1 MRELDLFNLCEGI
14 PNCISS
20 SDQLKKHVIY
30 KTFHPHSNDKLID
43 NSDMVAS
50 DESGDEYVDINSN
63 NQVEFTRSIDCYILH
78 KLGWGTKVALL
89 V

>member
-1 MRELDLFNLCEGI
+1 
-14 PNCISS
+14 
-20 SDQLKKHVIY
+20 
-30 KTFHPHSNDKLID
+30 
-43 NSDMVAS
+43 MVAS

-78 KLGWGTKVALL
+78 KLGWGAKVVLL